1 MHRDAKNYYRAIKA
15 FTLIEF
21 AIVMVVSGI
30 LLIGGIQIAK
40 IYYNDR
46 IQNEMYDR
54 LNQADLA
61 LSAFLGQT
69 SRYPCPASPT
79 LPNNDPEAGIELSGP
94 DCAALRDVVT
104 PFGTCINGVC
114 KISGQRDTDADVDI
128 LSDPILIGAY
138 PFKSIRRAISSSI
151 GFNQDLGNTQ
161 NSIDPFGFNVTY
173 AISAYMTDPALIFN
187 PNYGVIAVRTE
198 TGASIIDP
206 ANSAHYVLVSHGPD
220 NKGARAIN
228 ANITIPC
235 TVNTGVDVENCDND
249 SIFIAGLINSV
260 RGVNYFDDMI
270 MYRANQISEI
280 WRSENAGSYSYI
292 YNLNPGNVGVG
303 TSTPQ
308 DRLDVNGELKAND
321 MHIGQLCDRA
331 TGTNCFSPDLL
342 GGSTGLVCP
351 PSGVPGQVAVLS
363 GIANNTAICSNV
375 SIPTGLAGKSCT
387 VPGEYMIGVD
397 SFGNLICGS

>member
-1 MHRDAKNYYRAIKA
+1 MQRDFINHCKNIKA

-46 IQNEMYDR
+46 IQNEMFER

-61 LSAFLGQT
+61 LSAYLGNT
-69 SRYPCPASPT
+69 SRYPCPASPV
-79 LPNNDPEAGIELSGP
+79 LPNSDPNAGVELSGP
-94 DCAALRDVVT
+94 DCAALRDVLT
-104 PFGTCINGVC
+104 PIGTCIDGVC
-114 KISGQRDTDADVDI
+114 KITGQRDTDADADI
-128 LSDPILIGAY
+128 LADPILIGAY

-161 NSIDPFGFNVTY
+161 NSIDPFGFNITY
-173 AISAYMTDPALIFN
+173 AISAYMTDPGLIFN
-187 PNYGVIAVRTE
+187 PNYGVLAVRTE

-206 ANSAHYVLVSHGPD
+206 ANSAHYVLVSHGRD

-228 ANITIPC
+228 GNITVPC
-235 TVNTGVDVENCDND
+235 AINTGVDVENCDND
-249 SIFIAGLINSV
+249 SIFIAGLKNDV
-260 RGVNYFDDMI
+260 RGVNYFDDMV

-308 DRLDVNGELKAND
+308 DRLDINGELKAINVHVD
-321 MHIGQLCDRA
+321 ELCDRA

-342 GGSTGLVCP
+342 GGPTGLVCP
-351 PSGVPGQVAVLS
+351 PSGIAGQVNVLS
-363 GIANNTAICSNV
+363 GIANNTAICTSV
-375 SIPTGLAGKSCT
+375 SKPAGLAGKSCT
-387 VPGEYMIGVD
+387 VPGEYMVGVD
-397 SFGNLICGS
+397 NLGNLICE